1 MQTNKYIK
9 HTVKSAA
16 ALLVLAAVLLAATA
30 CGTVEELLG
39 FGDDSSTV
47 SSHVSRDDS
56 SADTSDVVDNPVAND
71 ENDFVTAPY
80 TGGVAV
86 SGYNGVDGVVVIPD
100 TIGGEAV
107 VAIKSGAF
115 SDTEA
120 SDGTEARTITQIIV
134 PDSVT
139 VIERSAFSGCKKL
152 VSLTVPFSGGAE
164 NEHTYIGYVFGA
176 GNSQGN
182 KSALPE
188 SLESLTVG
196 GTAIQDKAFYGCD
209 NVKTIKLTSAL
220 TVGASAFEGCS
231 SLKTL
236 NIPDSVT
243 EIGSN
248 AMKGCTS
255 LTELYLPFL
264 GNGNDKLFLGAT
276 FGASAYTENLEYV
289 PSTLRTLTVTC
300 GDDLPEGAFYE
311 CTGLVTLNINADI
324 KHIGERAFYR
334 CRRLK
339 YLNITGEG
347 FDGVDEIGAYAFGYC
362 AALGEVTL
370 SALVAELPEGA
381 FYACSS
387 LRTIN
392 VGTEVNV
399 LPQSHT
405 SIGAGAFAYCESLP
419 SLVLPTE
426 LSVIA
431 DKLLYGCAQ
440 LTELVIPSSVSFI
453 GDSAFS
459 GCTRLK
465 SVTVKQDGGGVSSV
479 GNYAFA
485 YCTSLSALTLPDCV
499 TEIGDSAFAFGGI
512 EVLTVK
518 GKNVK
523 IGGGVFDGC
532 DDFVV
537 DVPAGSETYEN
548 FVAAGL
554 GNSNFKR

>member
-1 MQTNKYIK
+1 MQINKYIK
-9 HTVKSAA
+9 HTVKLAA
-16 ALLVLAAVLLAATA
+16 VFLVLAALLLGATA

-39 FGDDSSTV
+39 IGDDSSTV
-47 SSHVSRDDS
+47 SVLVSRDDS
-56 SADTSDVVDNPVAND
+56 STDTDESVDAPATTD
-71 ENDFVTAPY
+71 EAAFTTAAW
-80 TGGVAV
+80 TGGVAI
-86 SGYNGVDGVVVIPD
+86 SGYNGADGVVVIPA

-107 VAIKSGAF
+107 VAIKAGAF
-115 SDTEA
+115 SDIA
-120 SDGTEARTITQIIV
+120 AADGVEARTITQIIV

-139 VIERSAFSGCKKL
+139 TIERGAFTGCKKL

-164 NEHTYIGYVFGA
+164 NAHTYIGYVFGA
-176 GNSQGN
+176 GNPQGN
-182 KSALPE
+182 KSAMPD
-188 SLESLTVG
+188 SLETLIVG
-196 GTAIQDKAFYGCD
+196 GVDIQDKAFYGCD
-209 NVKTIKLTSAL
+209 NVKTIKLTAAV

-236 NIPDSVT
+236 NLPDSVT
-243 EIGSN
+243 AIGDN

-255 LTELYLPFL
+255 LAELYLPFL
-264 GNGNDKLFLGAT
+264 GNGGDKLFLGAS
-276 FGASAYTENLEYV
+276 FGATDYTDNLKYV
-289 PSTLRTLTVTC
+289 PSTLRTLTVAC
-300 GDDLPEGAFYE
+300 GESLPEGAFYE
-311 CTGLVTLNINADI
+311 CTGLVTLNLKGNVKTVGD
-324 KHIGERAFYR
+324 KAFYR

-339 YLNITGEG
+339 YLNITGDSFEG
-347 FDGVDEIGAYAFGYC
+347 IDKIGAYAFGYC

-370 SALVAELPEGA
+370 SATVAELPEGA

-392 VGTEVNV
+392 IGAEVNV

-405 SIGAGAFAYCESLP
+405 NIGTEAFAYCESLP
-419 SLVLPTE
+419 SLVLPSGLTA
-426 LSVIA
+426 IG

-440 LTELVIPSSVSFI
+440 LTELVIPASVSYI

-459 GCTRLK
+459 GCSRLK
-465 SVTVKQDGGGVSSV
+465 SVTVQQNGGGVSVIGS
-479 GNYAFA
+479 YAFA

-499 TEIGDSAFAFGGI
+499 TDIGNSAFAFSGI

-523 IGGGVFDGC
+523 VGVGVFDGC
-532 DDFVV
+532 EDFTV
-537 DVPAGSETYEN
+537 DVPDGSATYDN